1 MDVVGANVGTDD
13 RNFFVRARRQG
24 SGQGRTYSLTYR
36 ALDAT
41 GNVTHRTITVLVP
54 HDRVFPV
61 SMHSFPANRLLV
73 GGSED
78 TWGKPSA
85 AEGQP
90 TRFYGPGP
98 GGEGRPSPSRA
109 MLAA

>member
-1 MDVVGANVGTDD
+1 MCCSESVPLGNPVSRRSFTDSGTEPFLEGVICDDGCDPVMDVVGANVGTDD

-54 HDRVFPV
+54 HIV
-61 SMHSFPANRLLV
+61 SFR
-73 GGSED
+73 
-78 TWGKPSA
+78 
-85 AEGQP
+85 
-90 TRFYGPGP
+90 
-98 GGEGRPSPSRA
+98 
-109 MLAA
+109 